1 MFFFVFS
8 LVELLEFAI
17 IQSPESTQFDRQS
30 RRNIIK
36 MSEKTAQ
43 VSTPVMV
50 TAVPVQNHG
59 YNTSTSA
66 TPVYAQSAN
75 SQQAYIAATAEPAS
89 SEATCRQC
97 GRRFTREP
105 GVNTASAAYF
115 RCEECNSS
123 WTDIF
128 AASCVIS

>member
-1 MFFFVFS
+1 
-8 LVELLEFAI
+8 
-17 IQSPESTQFDRQS
+17 
-30 RRNIIK
+30 

-43 VSTPVMV
+43 VSTPVTPVMV